1 MMLIDNFTFKND
13 RGVELAGR
21 IYRGDYTSKSGVI
34 FSHGLFSSKDGYKIT
49 RIADSIVDSGF
60 ALMTFDFTFSGESP
74 GSIADISISEEM
86 GDLKCAISLFKSKG
100 IERIH
105 LMGSS
110 MGAAVT
116 ILTASL
122 GLFEI
127 ESLMLIAAP
136 LSFEKLIP
144 EIKKSDIE
152 VMDPDGYTSVTGV
165 MVNNR
170 FIRELFEINMIDA
183 VKNIKVPSLL
193 IHGEM
198 DAIVD
203 ISNVD
208 TFKQS
213 CISHCTAFV
222 IEDGDHNLTRD
233 SDICFIS
240 EKVKW
245 WLGKFNV

>member
-21 IYRGDYTSKSGVI
+21 IYRADDVSKSGVI

-49 RIADSIVDSGF
+49 RMADSIVESGF

-74 GSIADISISEEM
+74 GSIADISVSEEV
-86 GDLKCAISLFKSKG
+86 GDLKCAISLFKSRG
-100 IERIH
+100 IEKIH

-122 GLFEI
+122 GLFEV

-144 EIKKSDIE
+144 GIKKSDIDAS
-152 VMDPDGYTSVTGV
+152 DPDEYTPVSGV

-183 VKNIKVPSLL
+183 VKKVKAPSLL
-193 IHGEM
+193 IHGKL
-198 DAIVD
+198 DAVVD
-203 ISNVD
+203 ISNLD
-208 TFKQS
+208 TFKQN
-213 CISHCTAFV
+213 CIYPCTAFV

-233 SDICFIS
+233 SDISFIS

-245 WLGKFNV
+245 WLGKFSV